1 MCEDR
6 IRLYVFGSWLKSS
19 CPNDVDLLW
28 IFSKRYIETAKAVIQ
43 IEAAERLMASEFG
56 LPIHH
61 TILSEE
67 EEREVN
73 FLTDVSAEYVGEILE
88 EPSKLVKIVF
98 QMKACLVKE
107 NRGFS

>member
-1 MCEDR
+1 MCEGR

-28 IFSKRYIETAKAVIQ
+28 IFSKRYVETAKALSQ
-43 IEAAERLMASEFG
+43 IEVAERLMASELW

-67 EEREVN
+67 EEREMN
-73 FLTDVSAEYVGEILE
+73 FLTNISAEYVGDILE
-88 EPSKLVKIVF
+88 EPSALVKSVF
-98 QMKACLVKE
+98 QMKAFFMEE
-107 NRGFS
+107 N